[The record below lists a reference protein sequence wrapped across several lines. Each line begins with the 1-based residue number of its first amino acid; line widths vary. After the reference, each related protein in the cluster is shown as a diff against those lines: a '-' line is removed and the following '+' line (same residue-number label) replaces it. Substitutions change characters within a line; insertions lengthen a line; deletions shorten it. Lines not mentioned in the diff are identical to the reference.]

1 MAKARKGA
9 AQSQNLQVRHQRKSK
24 GNKKKLIS
32 IQTRKLKQGKKIHIL
47 SSIEFPEYL

>member
-32 IQTRKLKQGKKIHIL
+32 IQTRKLKQGVGQGFMPSQVAK
-47 SSIEFPEYL
+47 